1 MKHEVWE
8 RCASSV
14 LLLRCYDMQEVDMK
28 MTCFV
33 LYNEVLFVSLFIM
46 AGGGWE
52 TCAPQVLLLRCRVLK
67 KVGIGMND
75 IGL

>member
-1 MKHEVWE
+1 
-8 RCASSV
+8 
-14 LLLRCYDMQEVDMK
+14 MK